1 MADLSTEILGIAF
14 ESPFLLASAPPA
26 ASIAGLEQ
34 AFSLGWSGAVL
45 KTIVPADLEMR
56 EASPRYGFWWKNKQL
71 LALQNIELLSH
82 ESIASWVEGIKYLKK
97 RFPRKVL
104 IASIMAQGK
113 ALAWQNLVQ
122 ALEKAPLDAYEL
134 NFSCPHGMPEHG
146 IGLAI
151 GTSAEI
157 SQEITSWVKAV
168 TARPVLVKLTA
179 QVSDIVAISQAVL
192 NAKAD
197 GLVAINTIP
206 GFLGIDLKTLK
217 PLLNIHGKTAVG
229 GLSGPWL
236 RPLGLRYVAQ
246 LRQNFAV
253 PILGSGGIS
262 TWEDAAQY
270 IAVGADAVQVCTAV
284 MLHGY
289 EIIQDLTQGLQDYL
303 AQQGWASIADLKNIA
318 VKKIVSH
325 EALNREQILH
335 PQIDLAKCS
344 LCGHCVKICAHN
356 GHSALAKAANKIS
369 CDERCCVGCGLCP
382 QVCPSGAIKLAVSQN

>member
-1 MADLSTEILGIAF
+1 
-14 ESPFLLASAPPA
+14 
-26 ASIAGLEQ
+26 
-34 AFSLGWSGAVL
+34 
-45 KTIVPADLEMR
+45 MR
-56 EASPRYGFWWKNKQL
+56 EASPRYGFWWKDKHL

-82 ESIASWVEGIKYLKK
+82 ESVASWVEGIKYLKK
-97 RFPRKVL
+97 KFPRKVI
-104 IASIMAQGK
+104 IASIMAQG
-113 ALAWQNLVQ
+113 AASAWQNLVQ
-122 ALEKAPLDAYEL
+122 ALDQAPIDAYEL

-179 QVSDIVAISQAVL
+179 QVSDMVAIAQAVL

-206 GFLGIDLKTLK
+206 GFLGIDLETFK
-217 PLLNIHGKTAVG
+217 PLLDIHGQTALG

-246 LRQNFAV
+246 LRQNFSV

-262 TWEDAAQY
+262 TWEDVAQY
-270 IAVGADAVQVCTAV
+270 IAVGADAVQVCTEV

-289 EIIQDLTQGLQDYL
+289 EVIHGLVKGLQEYL
-303 AQQGWASIADLKNIA
+303 ARQGFASIADLKDRA
-318 VKKIVSH
+318 VKNIISH
-325 EALNREQILH
+325 EALNREKVLH
-335 PQIDLAKCS
+335 PQIDSTKCS
-344 LCGHCVKICAHN
+344 LCGHCVKICEHN
-356 GHSALAKAANKIS
+356 GHYALEKKEDKIS
-369 CDERCCVGCGLCP
+369 CDEQRCVGCGLCP
-382 QVCPSGAIKLAVSQN
+382 QVCPCGAIHLAASSA